1 MSLHFHREIDRL
13 KKKLLALSAI
23 VEEDL
28 AIALRSIRERD
39 VELARRVIHTDAD
52 IDEMEID
59 VEEDCLKI
67 LALYHPVASDLRF
80 IISVLKM
87 NNELERIGDLAKNIS
102 KRAISLAGS
111 GANQI
116 PPQIDMLGQRALT
129 MLKKALDALITLD
142 VELAREVCDLDDEV
156 DALNKE
162 MFRLVRDRLRAAETN
177 VDADLQIMLTARYL
191 ERIADHVTN
200 IAEDVVYL
208 AGGEIIRHKGKDW
221 GVGSRE

>member
-23 VEEDL
+23 VEEEL

-39 VELARRVIHTDAD
+39 VELARRVIHTDAE

>member
-28 AIALRSIRERD
+28 AIALRSMRERD
-39 VELARRVIHTDAD
+39 VDLARRVIHTDAE

-67 LALYHPVASDLRF
+67 LALYHPVAGDLRF
-80 IISVLKM
+80 IVSVLKM
-87 NNELERIGDLAKNIS
+87 NNELERIGDLAKNIA
-102 KRAISLAGS
+102 KRAITLAGS
-111 GANQI
+111 GATQI
-116 PPQIDMLGQRALT
+116 PPQIDLLGERALT
-129 MLKKALDALITLD
+129 MLKKALDALVTLNAD
-142 VELAREVCDLDDEV
+142 LAREVCKLDDEV

-162 MFRLVRDRLRAAETN
+162 MFRLIRDRLRAAETD

-208 AGGEIIRHKGKDW
+208 AGGEIIRHQGKEIGD
-221 GVGSRE
+221 RR